1 MADPI
6 LWTDRNYAAVIQRP
20 ASRWD
25 AKTGKR
31 VAVLTDDGERAV
43 ERLPQTGRVGVV
55 RQVDDI
61 KSTQPM
67 ALPRSIH
74 VLRDD
79 GHETDPPI
87 RSAAAAGNG
96 DKGSDN
102 SFARYVL
109 AKAKKK
115 GWIVNYA
122 CPVDL
127 VLRRE
132 RRAEQMKSPEVKE
145 AIEKREACGP
155 RGKDEPPCSHYFAEA
170 EARKGRRYAE
180 HLRGEERQ
188 KTQADRTADALVQLV
203 GKMAP
208 APVAPAAEQE
218 FAPVNRGTTPKGP
231 SK

>member
-6 LWTDRNYAAVIQRP
+6 LWTDRNYAATTSRP
-20 ASRWD
+20 ASRWN

-31 VAVLTDDGERAV
+31 EPVLTDDGDRAR

-61 KSTQPM
+61 KGTQPM
-67 ALPRSIH
+67 SAPRTIH

-79 GHETDPPI
+79 GHEVDPPI
-87 RSAAAAGNG
+87 RTAAAAGHG

-102 SFARYVL
+102 SFARYQL
-109 AKAKKK
+109 AKAKAR

-132 RRAEQMKSPEVKE
+132 RRIEQMRSPLVKA
-145 AIEKREACGP
+145 AIDKREACGP
-155 RGKDEPPCSHYFAEA
+155 RGKDDPPCSHYFAEV
-170 EARKGRRYAE
+170 EARQGRRAA
-180 HLRGEERQ
+180 
-188 KTQADRTADALVQLV
+188 ADKDNENRKKSDTARTTDALVQFV
-203 GKMAP
+203 QQQAAKESAP
-208 APVAPAAEQE
+208 APDQE
-218 FAPVNRGTTPKGP
+218 FAPVKKGP
-231 SK
+231 AK

>member
-6 LWTDRNYAAVIQRP
+6 MWTDRNYAALIQRP

-31 VAVLTDDGERAV
+31 VPVLTDDGERAV
-43 ERLPQTGRVGVV
+43 ERLPQTGRVGTV
-55 RQVDDI
+55 REVSDI
-61 KSTQPM
+61 RNTQPM
-67 ALPRSIH
+67 PLPRSIH

-79 GHETDPPI
+79 GHEVDMPI

-109 AKAKKK
+109 AKATKK

-127 VLRRE
+127 VIRRE
-132 RRAEQMKSPEVKE
+132 RRVEQMKAPEVKA
-145 AIEKREACGP
+145 AIEKREACGM
-155 RGKDEPPCSHYFAEA
+155 RGKDDPPCSHYFAELA
-170 EARKGRRYAE
+170 ARQARRHAE
-180 HLRGEERQ
+180 HERQGERQ
-188 KTQADRTADALVQLV
+188 KSQADRTTDALVQFV
-203 GKMAP
+203 EKMAP
-208 APVAPAAEQE
+208 AAASPPAADQE
-218 FAPVNRGTTPKGP
+218 FAPIKRGPGK
-231 SK
+231 